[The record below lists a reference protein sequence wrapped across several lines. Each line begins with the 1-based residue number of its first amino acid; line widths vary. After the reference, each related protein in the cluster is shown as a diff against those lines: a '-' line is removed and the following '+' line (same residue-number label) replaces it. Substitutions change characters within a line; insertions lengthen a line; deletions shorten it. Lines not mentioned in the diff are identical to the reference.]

1 MPQLI
6 GWFLTFGARFGGTV
20 IALVSYAGG
29 FALLLGA
36 TCGAVIDG
44 LALHRR
50 HIFQQMQRIG
60 VNSWSIVALI
70 NIFLGMVLAL
80 QSAYQLQK
88 FAANIYI
95 AGLVALSVTRE
106 IGPIL
111 TALIVAGRVGASIAA
126 ELGTMQVTEQID
138 ALSTLATNPV
148 RYLVVP
154 RFIALLIV
162 QPILTLYA
170 DFCGILGGFVVAV
183 FKLHI
188 SASLYWRMTTEP
200 LVFKDVFTG
209 LLKSLVFAVIICI
222 ASCYEGFRTEGGA
235 EGVGR
240 STTRAVVISFIL
252 IIAADC
258 LMTALFY
265 FGWQ

>member
-1 MPQLI
+1 MQLI
-6 GWFLTFGARFGGTV
+6 TRWFLAVGERCGGAV
-20 IALVSYAGG
+20 IGMVSYAGG
-29 FALLLGA
+29 FALLLGH
-36 TCGAVIDG
+36 TVRF
-44 LALHRR
+44 ALSGVRRR
-50 HIFQQMQRIG
+50 HVWAQMETIG
-60 VNSWSIVALI
+60 VNSWLIVALI
-70 NIFLGMVLAL
+70 NVFIGMVLAL

-126 ELGTMQVTEQID
+126 ELGTMQVTEQVD
-138 ALSTLATNPV
+138 ALETLATPPV
-148 RYLVVP
+148 QYLVVP
-154 RFIALLIV
+154 RFLALLIV
-162 QPILTLYA
+162 QPLLTLYA
-170 DFCGILGGFVVAV
+170 DFCGILGGFLVAV

-188 SASLYWRMTTEP
+188 SSGLYWRMTVDP

-222 ASCYEGFRTEGGA
+222 VSCYEGFRTEGGA

-240 STTRAVVISFIL
+240 STTRAVVMSFIL
-252 IIAADC
+252 IITADC
-258 LMTALFY
+258 LLTALFY

>member
-1 MPQLI
+1 MPPLVS
-6 GWFLTFGARFGGTV
+6 WFTALGGRFGGAV
-20 IALVSYAGG
+20 IALISYAGG

-36 TCGAVIDG
+36 TCSALVTGPP
-44 LALHRR
+44 LHRR
-50 HIFQQMQRIG
+50 HYFQQMQRIG
-60 VNSWSIVALI
+60 VSSWSIVALI
-70 NIFLGMVLAL
+70 NLFLGMVLAL

-111 TALIVAGRVGASIAA
+111 TALILAGRVGASIAA
-126 ELGTMQVTEQID
+126 ELGTMQVTEQVD
-138 ALSTLATNPV
+138 ALHTLATNPV

-154 RFIALLIV
+154 RFIALLVV
-162 QPILTLYA
+162 QPVLTLYA
-170 DFCGILGGFVVAV
+170 DFCGILGGFLVAV

-188 SASLYWRMTTEP
+188 SSNIYWRMTADP

-222 ASCYEGFRTEGGA
+222 VSCYEGFRTEGGA

-240 STTRAVVISFIL
+240 STTRAVVMSFIL

-258 LMTALFY
+258 LLTALFY

>member
-1 MPQLI
+1 MGSLGERI
-6 GWFLTFGARFGGTV
+6 GRAVVAG
-20 IALVSYAGG
+20 ISYAGG
-29 FALLLGA
+29 FVLLFGETCRALVGGGPS
-36 TCGAVIDG
+36 TNH
-44 LALHRR
+44 HRLTL
-50 HIFQQMQRIG
+50 QQMERIG
-60 VNSWSIVALI
+60 VNSWIIVGVI
-70 NIFLGMVLAL
+70 NLFLGMVLAL

-126 ELGTMQVTEQID
+126 ELGTMRVTEQID
-138 ALSTLATNPV
+138 ALETLATNPV
-148 RYLVVP
+148 KYLVAP
-154 RFIALLIV
+154 RLVALLIA

-170 DFCGILGGFVVAV
+170 DFCGILGGFLVAV
-183 FKLHI
+183 FKLNI
-188 SASLYWRMTTEP
+188 SSRLYWRMTTEP
-200 LVFKDVFTG
+200 LAFKDVFTG

-222 ASCYEGFRTEGGA
+222 VSCYEGFHTEGGA

-240 STTRAVVISFIL
+240 STTRAVVMSFIL
-252 IIAADC
+252 IITADC
-258 LMTALFY
+258 VLTALFY